1 MSVDGRILRG
11 EGMEKIRKAEPKD
24 CSRIAEILIFNW
36 RINFY
41 PIFQDEAFYFKE
53 LEVASLTAQY
63 ANDAEYLDKLWVY
76 DDGVVKGFIELEK
89 SELVK
94 LYVDSFFQSRGIG
107 AKLLE
112 KAEASGATK
121 LWALEKNVKA
131 IKFYMRHGFMPTGEK
146 KLEEGTEEYL
156 ICLRKK

>member
-53 LEVASLTAQY
+53 LEVASLAGQY

-94 LYVDSFFQSRGIG
+94 LYVDSFFKAEGSAQSYWQKRSIGSNETVGIG
-107 AKLLE
+107 E
-112 KAEASGATK
+112 
-121 LWALEKNVKA
+121 NVKA

-146 KLEEGTEEYL
+146 N
-156 ICLRKK
+156 

>member
-1 MSVDGRILRG
+1 M
-11 EGMEKIRKAEPKD
+11 
-24 CSRIAEILIFNW
+24 
-36 RINFY
+36 
-41 PIFQDEAFYFKE
+41 
-53 LEVASLTAQY
+53 
-63 ANDAEYLDKLWVY
+63 WVY

-107 AKLLE
+107 AKLLA

-146 KLEEGTEEYL
+146 KLEAGTEEYL

>member
-53 LEVASLTAQY
+53 LEVASLAGQY

-76 DDGVVKGFIELEK
+76 DDGVVKGCL
-89 SELVK
+89 
-94 LYVDSFFQSRGIG
+94 LYTSMLCMLITS
-107 AKLLE
+107 
-112 KAEASGATK
+112 ASYKT
-121 LWALEKNVKA
+121 N
-131 IKFYMRHGFMPTGEK
+131 
-146 KLEEGTEEYL
+146 TE
-156 ICLRKK
+156 RR